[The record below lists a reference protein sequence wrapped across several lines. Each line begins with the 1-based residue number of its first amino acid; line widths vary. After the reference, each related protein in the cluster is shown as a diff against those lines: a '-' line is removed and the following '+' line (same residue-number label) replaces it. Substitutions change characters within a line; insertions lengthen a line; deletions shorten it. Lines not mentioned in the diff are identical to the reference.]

1 MKYLLDTHAFL
12 WALRSPNE
20 IPEHARA
27 ILADPGSDLLISIV
41 IPWEIAIK
49 SGIGKLNNISNLLEN
64 FEDQVATGGF
74 RMIETSVRQATKSG
88 TLPLHHKDPF
98 DRLLISQALDLN
110 IPILSGDEIFD
121 LYGVQRVW
129 K

>member
-20 IPEHARA
+20 IPDRVRA

-49 SGIGKLNNISNLLEN
+49 SGVGKLNNISKLLDN
-64 FEDQVATGGF
+64 FEGQVATGGF
-74 RMIETSVRQATKSG
+74 RMVETSVTQAIQSG
-88 TLPLHHKDPF
+88 RLSLHRKDPF
-98 DRLLISQALDLN
+98 ARLLIAQALDLN
-110 IPILSGDEIFD
+110 IPILSRDDIFD

>member
-20 IPEHARA
+20 IPDRVRA

-49 SGIGKLNNISNLLEN
+49 SGVGKLNNISNLLDK
-64 FEDQVATGGF
+64 FEDQVAAGGF
-74 RMIETSVRQATKSG
+74 RMVETSVRQAIQSG
-88 TLPLHHKDPF
+88 GLSLHHKDPF

-110 IPILSGDEIFD
+110 IPILSGDDIFD